1 VIGRFWYLERVKGKP
16 GYFAY
21 HPAVYGLGRRLL
33 AETPAL
39 APIWPRLAELVPEL
53 GPS

>member
-1 VIGRFWYLERVKGKP
+1 VKGKP

-21 HPAVYGLGRRLL
+21 LPAVYGLGRRLL
-33 AETPAL
+33 ADTPAL

-53 GPS
+53 APS